1 MKVDHIFLVYMA
13 IVGIAVGA
21 VVVAAPWTAEFAIK
35 PYFWILI
42 AAALFDV
49 IVYARSDGAPGAR
62 LGAGA
67 RIFGFILGGLVMLA
81 ITTIAGVTVKFI

>member
-1 MKVDHIFLVYMA
+1 MKIDHIFLAYMA
-13 IVGIAVGA
+13 VIGIATGA
-21 VVVAAPWTAEFAIK
+21 IVVSAPWTAEFAIK

-49 IVYARSDGAPGAR
+49 VIYARGGGAPK
-62 LGAGA
+62 LGPGA

-81 ITTIAGVTVKFI
+81 ITTMAGITVKFI

>member
-1 MKVDHIFLVYMA
+1 
-13 IVGIAVGA
+13 
-21 VVVAAPWTAEFAIK
+21 VVAAPWTAEFVIK

-49 IVYARSDGAPGAR
+49 VLYARGDGAPGTK

-81 ITTIAGVTVKFI
+81 ITTTAGITVKFI

>member
-49 IVYARSDGAPGAR
+49 IVYARSDGASGTR

-67 RIFGFILGGLVMLA
+67 RIFGFILGGLVLLA

>member
-35 PYFWILI
+35 PYFWI
-42 AAALFDV
+42 
-49 IVYARSDGAPGAR
+49 
-62 LGAGA
+62 
-67 RIFGFILGGLVMLA
+67 
-81 ITTIAGVTVKFI
+81 

>member
-1 MKVDHIFLVYMA
+1 MKIDHIFLAYMA
-13 IVGIAVGA
+13 VVGIATGA
-21 VVVAAPWTAEFAIK
+21 IVVAAPWTAEFAIK

-49 IVYARSDGAPGAR
+49 VLYARGDGAPGTK
-62 LGAGA
+62 LGGGA

-81 ITTIAGVTVKFI
+81 ITTMAGVTVKFI